1 MQPIVSA
8 EEIVQVG
15 PLVIAKNPQYAPTDD
30 FVFDLDYF
38 SNPLP
43 LDGKPTVRKIGVAMN
58 DDHQK
63 KYGRQLF
70 PENNE
75 DDYKQVY
82 TSAEKELE
90 AQLQQPNSGVGWYS
104 KDVEDA
110 IQLASKVYPTLAT
123 DQTHRQLFLTFAG
136 IFSNGADPDNAF
148 MISSNAFEDFLR
160 TGEIPVNRAEGFRQ
174 QGLEPPK
181 TTFKSAKTGKMVTKD
196 AGWGIRNQANEQQ
209 LGLLKY
215 IVETK
220 GGLSSA
226 MDFLLQPQSRKDI
239 NNIMLESGL
248 YKAGRYTTKA
258 EIEGPPEYGFLAFG
272 KKLGRY
278 SMGLHGVDIDAG
290 DTTIDLWYT
299 RSYRRWTGRLLETPV
314 GKQGVAGEPA
324 NDAER
329 NAIFR
334 LTGDLSNK
342 YSLDPGD
349 TQAVL
354 WFFEKRLWGSQ
365 GLNTKEGTNSSGA
378 RKLLKEKGIPI
389 DDDGA
394 GSNAEAA
401 EPSQADVPTERD
413 DREPGLLPALREGRD
428 KLGAKFSRRPQ
439 RQEVVDQFP
448 PVKALFEIGKKGSPY
463 ENGITNLDQALELAR
478 ALNITVHLFDNQ
490 QKMMEAQGRENKGTV
505 RGSFRKAPNGASGTV
520 FALKAG
526 STVNEGTVGSLDE
539 LTTVLHE
546 IFHGVTMGPMSG
558 VGPMING
565 NGTNSVENA
574 LGAMIDKPQGKRTRE
589 EREIMYEVKRLQ
601 DQLAAYIEGNPRDR
615 RSVRVLNRA
624 LQNLEENRMRMT
636 PEQQMQQEQAI
647 DNYKN
652 YIRTKSE
659 FSVDPF
665 WVYAV
670 NPKLA
675 KQVMPV
681 TTKWI
686 QKNLRQAGNKNIQFY
701 SHPFAVSVAVMLAI
715 LAAQDAE
722 DEEKKQQQQ
731 PMMPQGALSPMPGML
746 TAA

>member
-1 MQPIVSA
+1 MV
-8 EEIVQVG
+8 VG
-15 PLVIAKNPQYAPTDD
+15 SGLGP
-30 FVFDLDYF
+30 
-38 SNPLP
+38 SSG
-43 LDGKPTVRKIGVAMN
+43 DGPR
-58 DDHQK
+58 
-63 KYGRQLF
+63 GRG
-70 PENNE
+70 P
-75 DDYKQVY
+75 
-82 TSAEKELE
+82 A
-90 AQLQQPNSGVGWYS
+90 
-104 KDVEDA
+104 
-110 IQLASKVYPTLAT
+110 LA
-123 DQTHRQLFLTFAG
+123 
-136 IFSNGADPDNAF
+136 
-148 MISSNAFEDFLR
+148 
-160 TGEIPVNRAEGFRQ
+160 
-174 QGLEPPK
+174 
-181 TTFKSAKTGKMVTKD
+181 D
-196 AGWGIRNQANEQQ
+196 AGRTA
-209 LGLLKY
+209 
-215 IVETK
+215 
-220 GGLSSA
+220 
-226 MDFLLQPQSRKDI
+226 
-239 NNIMLESGL
+239 
-248 YKAGRYTTKA
+248 
-258 EIEGPPEYGFLAFG
+258 
-272 KKLGRY
+272 
-278 SMGLHGVDIDAG
+278 
-290 DTTIDLWYT
+290 
-299 RSYRRWTGRLLETPV
+299 
-314 GKQGVAGEPA
+314 
-324 NDAER
+324 
-329 NAIFR
+329 
-334 LTGDLSNK
+334 
-342 YSLDPGD
+342 
-349 TQAVL
+349 
-354 WFFEKRLWGSQ
+354 
-365 GLNTKEGTNSSGA
+365 
-378 RKLLKEKGIPI
+378 
-389 DDDGA
+389 
-394 GSNAEAA
+394 
-401 EPSQADVPTERD
+401 D

-701 SHPFAVSVAVMLAI
+701 SHPFAVSVAVMMAI

-731 PMMPQGALSPMPGML
+731 QQQPMMQPGALSPMPGML